1 MYIPRSIEEIS
12 DLLNGLPTDVSRVLG
27 APEETHANA
36 ILTEKSGI
44 PEGALIRLND
54 FYISVIAKKNP
65 IGEIPSFLKGSLG
78 ISDPAAI
85 KELLTHFMERLSWYG
100 DYFPEIS
107 EKATEWDVILPAGK
121 PLILKVRQ
129 ALAVEATEA
138 RLSESATASG
148 SVSIEKL
155 ALVPALGKYPRL
167 GEQQITKERIRVKN
181 QPEPARPSLANW
193 IRVYRDELGV
203 GYHEPMVR
211 GKFLFDSE
219 NGRHL
224 TSEDR
229 ERLNLVLRSIEE
241 NVLLEIDTDKPE
253 IVFPEFAP
261 TPKKPVPVPQPVI
274 VSRPEPSRVVPASA
288 SVPHENRPV
297 PQVPTPVAPPIPVAP
312 VRNPLPSR
320 PVSPAPNPQPAP
332 VQDASFVSR
341 PPVQV
346 SPAPQIPPQAPPRR
360 PVSFSPAPPSNLPI
374 GNPESPI
381 GIPAGNANVAS
392 GISFSR
398 PAGITPSVEPFGEVG
413 SQATK
418 GNSVRPADLSPAMSP
433 SVSGGNISFSSSH
446 SLPVESDD
454 RKGEFSIRK
463 QDVQPL
469 PSGRNAFGAR
479 EERNETSIPS
489 SKPSTASSSPAS
501 DDPHAQPA
509 ANANPFR
516 IHPVSFHEDLPDHG
530 AGKIVS

>member
-1 MYIPRSIEEIS
+1 MGEVKKKAYEKKWCFFPMFVSESPTGDEFRTNSEEDDRIWEKYDTLS
-12 DLLNGLPTDVSRVLG
+12 SETRDILTTPELAEAIYDFSQARNLVEAESAFMSLATRKFYFHEWALQECGNNIYQFFSRRGRDADTIREITEDFQRKILSGRPKADDVSV
-27 APEETHANA
+27 A
-36 ILTEKSGI
+36 S
-44 PEGALIRLND
+44 
-54 FYISVIAKKNP
+54 S
-65 IGEIPSFLKGSLG
+65 
-78 ISDPAAI
+78 SD
-85 KELLTHFMERLSWYG
+85 R
-100 DYFPEIS
+100 
-107 EKATEWDVILPAGK
+107 
-121 PLILKVRQ
+121 
-129 ALAVEATEA
+129 
-138 RLSESATASG
+138 
-148 SVSIEKL
+148 L

-181 QPEPARPSLANW
+181 QPEPVRPSLANW

-219 NGRHL
+219 NGKHL

-241 NVLLEIDTDKPE
+241 NVTLEIDTDKPE
-253 IVFPEFAP
+253 IVFPEFVPAS
-261 TPKKPVPVPQPVI
+261 KKPVPVPQPVI
-274 VSRPEPSRVVPASA
+274 VSRPEPPRVAPVSA

-297 PQVPTPVAPPIPVAP
+297 SQVPAPVAPPIPVAP
-312 VRNPLPSR
+312 VRNPLPSG
-320 PVSPAPNPQPAP
+320 PVPPAPNPRPAP
-332 VQDASFVSR
+332 VQDASFASR
-341 PPVQV
+341 PPVRV
-346 SPAPQIPPQAPPRR
+346 APAPQIPPQAPPRR

-381 GIPAGNANVAS
+381 GIPVGNANVAS

-398 PAGITPSVEPFGEVG
+398 PTGMTPSVESLGEVG
-413 SQATK
+413 SQAAK
-418 GNSVRPADLSPAMSP
+418 GNGVAPARLSPATPP
-433 SVSGGNISFSSSH
+433 SVFGGSISFSSSH

-489 SKPSTASSSPAS
+489 SKPSTVSSSPAS

-516 IHPVSFHEDLPDHG
+516 IHPVSFHDDLPDRG
-530 AGKIVS
+530 VGKIVS